1 MTTMAI
7 TATAHATPL
16 AMATSFPLPWKEAS
30 VFAEA
35 STEEAERGE
44 RGEDSWDWEGQLKIV
59 SDSIR
64 IIEPET
70 STVCGT
76 VVVIDWTSRL
86 VMVLVED
93 TSRLSLRA
101 SVMIG
106 KGCMGEY
113 DPWEGN
119 P

>member
-1 MTTMAI
+1 MAKTT
-7 TATAHATPL
+7 TTHATPP

-35 STEEAERGE
+35 NTEEAE
-44 RGEDSWDWEGQLKIV
+44 RGEDSWDWEGWLKIV

-76 VVVIDWTSRL
+76 LVVIDWTSRV
-86 VMVLVED
+86 VMGKDAWESTTL
-93 TSRLSLRA
+93 
-101 SVMIG
+101 G
-106 KGCMGEY
+106 KGTRKPAVVY
-113 DPWEGN
+113 PD
-119 P
+119 